1 MALAFDEDEHPNQP
15 KVLFVG
21 LVQSSHTRAWIDLLA
36 GSGLNVRL
44 FAIPGVLPPSDWRI
58 KTYVYDDHVET
69 NGDVRHYWYSGV
81 RGRARRYFH
90 KVARRLRRPVPDAQ
104 AWLAEAIRGW
114 QPDVIHTL
122 GLFDDQGGQFY
133 LGARRKHDLQRQ
145 GKWVLQLRGGSDL
158 TLRRFDP
165 ADRKIIE
172 DALRECDQIVC
183 DNTANVRFMRD
194 MGADVAKVAS
204 IVPVPGS
211 GGIDLGADS
220 ENFRMPSQ
228 RERIVVWPKAY
239 ESPWSKAL
247 PVLES
252 IQMVWDTIKPCEF
265 YLLAATPDVRDW
277 HWSLPSEIRDHCHIA
292 DRIPRTEVFS
302 LMKRARVMLAPS
314 LVDGIPNS
322 LFEAMAFGAFPI
334 VSPLET
340 IRSLPVDESNVGF
353 ARNLYPHE
361 IAEALCRALTDN
373 ALVDRAATKNRDLVR
388 TIANRSVIRGRVV
401 HYYRALAATST
412 SETRSGDATREI
424 DG

>member
-1 MALAFDEDEHPNQP
+1 MPRAFDDDEHPHQP
-15 KVLFVG
+15 KILFVG

-36 GSGLNVRL
+36 GSALNVRL
-44 FAIPGVLPPSDWRI
+44 FAIPGVLPPSDWRT
-58 KTYVYDDHVET
+58 KTYVYDDHVER
-69 NGDVRHYWYSGV
+69 NGELRRYWYSGMP
-81 RGRARRYFH
+81 GRARRYFH
-90 KVARRLRRPVPDAQ
+90 KAARKLHRAVPDAQ
-104 AWLAEAIRGW
+104 AWLAEAIRSW
-114 QPDVIHTL
+114 RPDVIHTL
-122 GLFDDQGGQFY
+122 GLFDDQGGHFY
-133 LGARRKHDLQRQ
+133 LDTRRKYDLHRQ

-165 ADRKIIE
+165 DDRKIIE

-194 MGADVAKVAS
+194 MGVDVSRVAS

-247 PVLES
+247 PVLEA

-265 YLLAATPDVRDW
+265 YFLAATPDVRDW
-277 HWSLPSEIRDHCHIA
+277 YWTLPDEIRAHCHIA
-292 DRIPRTEVFS
+292 DRIPRPEVFS
-302 LMKRARVMLAPS
+302 LLGRARVMLAPS

-322 LFEAMAFGAFPI
+322 LYEAMACGAFPI

-340 IRSLPVDESNVGF
+340 IRSLPVDESNVSF
-353 ARNLYPHE
+353 VRNLYPHE

-373 ALVDRAATKNRDLVR
+373 ALVDRAATRNRELVR
-388 TIANRSVIRGRVV
+388 RVADRAAIRPRVV
-401 HYYRALAATST
+401 EYYQTLAASQ
-412 SETRSGDATREI
+412 
-424 DG
+424 